1 MRDHHGDTGYGP
13 CLGRRLVRRPPNRL
27 AAVTD
32 GKRSQSTFIS
42 SLGVFDGPA
51 IMTRDKPWVSPRPPI
66 RSIHWSETWTIL
78 PSILDILAFFYNTLM
93 LRFWISKLNQKLS
106 VKSDTYW
113 WMWPR
118 RCEQRSG
125 WSLFTK
131 VPGTMMD
138 VDILTDWCI
147 GQILGPH
154 NRLTGYLSPGLFNGL
169 YAYNFLFAW

>member
-1 MRDHHGDTGYGP
+1 MRDHPSDTGYGP
-13 CLGRRLVRRPPNRL
+13 RLGRRLVHRPPNGL
-27 AAVTD
+27 AAVAN
-32 GKRSQSTFIS
+32 GKRSQSFMSI
-42 SLGVFDGPA
+42 VIA
-51 IMTRDKPWVSPRPPI
+51 IMTRDEPWVSPRPPI
-66 RSIHWSETWTIL
+66 RSIFFHWSETWTIL

-106 VKSDTYW
+106 IKSDTYW

-169 YAYNFLFAW
+169 HAYNFLFAW